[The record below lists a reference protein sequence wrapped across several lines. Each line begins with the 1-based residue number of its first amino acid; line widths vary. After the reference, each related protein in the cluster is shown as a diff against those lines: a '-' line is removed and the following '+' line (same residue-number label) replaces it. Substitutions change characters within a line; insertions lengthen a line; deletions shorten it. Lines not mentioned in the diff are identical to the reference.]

1 MPLNVDRGLAIARLK
16 LGEVEAHR
24 DILMGELSKLVI
36 SNEESV
42 SNLFRD
48 QERKYLDE
56 LINKRN
62 SYEEKSSVLTVSICE
77 MNADRARHEIS
88 MAANSSEVQILECRV
103 TEVTDQLIT
112 VNKKLLACKSVQ
124 IINQT
129 QYDDCEKMHI
139 EKEAEHVNL
148 RSEIDDLRELFR
160 QKVTQFFDNFTKY
173 GQKLLAEKYCAHFC
187 SSLNTEVQP
196 FSKSVLYESMN
207 GEEKLYQLISQ
218 DQDKS
223 KQLIE
228 DFVGEDQLCLL
239 HENPQQC
246 LRKFR
251 FDCGHIHY
259 FEVHHD

>member
-24 DILMGELSKLVI
+24 DSLKVELSKLVV

-42 SNLFRD
+42 SQLFRD
-48 QERKYLDE
+48 QERKTLDE
-56 LINKRN
+56 LISKRS
-62 SYEEKSSVLTVSICE
+62 SYEEKSSILTVSICG
-77 MNADRARHEIS
+77 MNADRERNEVS
-88 MAANSSEVQILECRV
+88 MAVDSLEVQTLEFRV
-103 TEVTDQLIT
+103 AEITDQLIA

-124 IINQT
+124 IINQR
-129 QYDDCEKMHI
+129 QYDECEKLNI
-139 EKEAEHVNL
+139 EKEAEDANL
-148 RSEIDDLRELFR
+148 KSEIDDLRELFR

-196 FSKSVLYESMN
+196 FSKSVLHESMN

-218 DQDKS
+218 DQDIS

-251 FDCGHIHY
+251 FDCGHIHI
-259 FEVHHD
+259 FEVRHA

>member
-24 DILMGELSKLVI
+24 DTLKVELSKLVV

-42 SNLFRD
+42 SQLFRD
-48 QERKYLDE
+48 QERKSLDE
-56 LINKRN
+56 LISKRS
-62 SYEEKSSVLTVSICE
+62 SYEEKSSMLTVSICE
-77 MNADRARHEIS
+77 INAESARHEIS
-88 MAANSSEVQILECRV
+88 MAVDTLEVQTLECRV
-103 TEVTDQLIT
+103 TEITDQLIA

-124 IINQT
+124 IINQR
-129 QYDDCEKMHI
+129 QYDNCEKLHI
-139 EKEAEHVNL
+139 EKETEDANL
-148 RSEIDDLRELFR
+148 KSEIDDLRELFR
-160 QKVTQFFDNFTKY
+160 QKVIQFFDNFTKY
-173 GQKLLAEKYCAHFC
+173 GQKFLAEKYSAHFC

-196 FSKSVLYESMN
+196 FSKSVLYQSMD

-228 DFVGEDQLCLL
+228 DFIGENQLCSL

-246 LRKFR
+246 LREFR
-251 FDCGHIHY
+251 FDFGHIHN
-259 FEVHHD
+259 FEVRHD